1 MLKKGCV
8 VLSMQLHT
16 GYDYFMGLPVDDL
29 NEIAET
35 VKNVAEE
42 VARYGDKK

>member
-1 MLKKGCV
+1 MA
-8 VLSMQLHT
+8 LSMQLHT
-16 GYDYFMGLPVDDL
+16 GYDYLMSLPVDDL

-42 VARYGDKK
+42 VAGYGGKK